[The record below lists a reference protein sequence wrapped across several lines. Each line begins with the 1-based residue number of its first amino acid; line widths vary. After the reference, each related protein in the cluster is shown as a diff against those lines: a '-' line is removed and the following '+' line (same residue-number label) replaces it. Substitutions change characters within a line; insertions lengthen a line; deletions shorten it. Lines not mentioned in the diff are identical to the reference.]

1 MIWSKTYAYQETWS
15 TSNLRTKKY
24 PGMLNTIVSHKYTP
38 RFATLALVQSAG
50 GAYTRD
56 VTFSHAIMPSFDQE
70 MFSGSV
76 DAGFVL
82 ELPFHQTDLAA
93 GELQC

>member
-1 MIWSKTYAYQETWS
+1 MEYEQLAEPFDELLAYKKVPRNAEYRSLPQIHHLFCNFSLS
-15 TSNLRTKKY
+15 TKRT
-24 PGMLNTIVSHKYTP
+24 
-38 RFATLALVQSAG
+38 

-70 MFSGSV
+70 MFSGFV

-82 ELPFHQTDLAA
+82 ELPFYQADLVA
-93 GELQC
+93 GELQR